1 MSMPH
6 PGGAYR
12 SYTREDPLAGR
23 DKLVP
28 GTIPRVIRFAR
39 PYTRQI
45 ALFLLLVVISA
56 GLVVASPLLFKTIV
70 DRGILRHDES
80 VVVGLSGLVAVLAV
94 FEAVLTLAQ
103 RWYSARIGEG
113 LIYDL
118 RVRVFDHVQQ
128 MPLAFFARAQ
138 TGSLVSRLNTD
149 IIGAQSAFTTTLQ
162 SVVANV
168 VSLALVV
175 GTMLLLSWQITV
187 VSILLLPL
195 FLLPAKWAG
204 RRLAGMTREQMQ
216 TNADVSSLMAERFNV
231 GGASLMKLFGR
242 PQEDL
247 AEYAV
252 RAGRVRDLG
261 VRIAMTGRIFFAGL
275 ALMAALATALVY
287 GVGGHFA
294 IAGSMS
300 IGTLLALVALLGR
313 LYGPMTSLSN
323 VRVDIMT
330 ALVSFERVF
339 ELLDLEPMIQDRPD
353 AQTLRDPIPSI
364 EFRDVG
370 FTYPRADEVSLASLE
385 SINVT
390 DSRISRPVLHDV
402 HFQIEPGQLVALVG
416 PTGAGKTTITH
427 LVARLYDVTSGA
439 VLVGGVDVRDVTQE
453 SLHDVVGYVTQ
464 DAQMFH
470 DTMRA
475 NLLYARPDASD
486 AQLEEVLRAAQ
497 IWNLVAS
504 LPDGLDTVVG
514 DRGYRLSGGERQ
526 RLAIARMLLK
536 APGIVVLD
544 EATAHLDSESEVAVQ
559 RALDEALS
567 GRTSLVIAHRLS
579 TVRNADLILVLDQG
593 RIVERGTHQELL
605 ASRGLYSDLYRTQFA
620 AA

>member
-1 MSMPH
+1 MH
-6 PGGAYR
+6 PGRAYR
-12 SYTREDPLAGR
+12 SYTREDPLSGR
-23 DKLVP
+23 DRLTK
-28 GTIPRVIRFAR
+28 GTVRRVVRFAR
-39 PYTRQI
+39 PYTGQL
-45 ALFLLLVVISA
+45 ALFLVLVVISA
-56 GLVVASPLLFKTIV
+56 GLVVASPLLFRTIV
-70 DRGILRHDES
+70 DQGILKHNES
-80 VVVGLSGLVAVLAV
+80 LVVALAFLVGLLAIL
-94 FEAVLTLAQ
+94 EAALTLGQ

-118 RVRVFDHVQQ
+118 RVKVFGHVQR

-149 IIGAQSAFTTTLQ
+149 IVGAQSAFTTTLQ

-187 VSILLLPL
+187 VSIAMLPL
-195 FLLPAKWAG
+195 FLLPARWAG

-242 PQEDL
+242 PEEDL
-247 AEYAV
+247 SSYAE
-252 RAGRVRDLG
+252 RAARVRDLG

-275 ALMAALATALVY
+275 SLMAALATALVY

-294 IAGSMS
+294 IAGTMS
-300 IGTLLALVALLGR
+300 VGTLLALVALLGR

-339 ELLDLEPMIQDRPD
+339 ELLDLEPMITDRPD
-353 AQTLRDPIPSI
+353 ATVLRDPVPSV
-364 EFRDVG
+364 EFRHVG

-385 SINVT
+385 SIT
-390 DSRISRPVLHDV
+390 RPDSRVTRPVLHDV
-402 HFQIEPGQLVALVG
+402 SFRIEPGQLIALVG
-416 PTGAGKTTITH
+416 PTGAGKTTVTH
-427 LVARLYDVTSGA
+427 LVARLYDVSDGA

-453 SLHDVVGYVTQ
+453 SLHDAVGYVTQ

-475 NLLYARPDASD
+475 NLLYARPDATD
-486 AQLEEVLRAAQ
+486 ADLERVLRAAQ
-497 IWNLVAS
+497 IWNLVTV

-536 APGIVVLD
+536 APGIVVMD

-559 RALDEALS
+559 NALDEALA

-579 TVRNADLILVLDQG
+579 TVRNADQILVLDEG
-593 RIVERGTHQELL
+593 RIVERGTHNELID
-605 ASRGLYSDLYRTQFA
+605 AGGLYADLYRTQFA
-620 AA
+620 TA

>member
-1 MSMPH
+1 MSMH
-6 PGGAYR
+6 SGRAYR
-12 SYTREDPLAGR
+12 SYTREDPLKGR
-23 DKLVP
+23 DRLTK
-28 GTIPRVIRFAR
+28 GTVRRVIRFGR
-39 PYTRQI
+39 PYAGQI
-45 ALFLLLVVISA
+45 AWFLVLVVISA
-56 GLVVASPLLFKTIV
+56 GLVVASPLLFRTIV
-70 DRGILRHDES
+70 DQGILQHNQPL
-80 VVVGLSGLVAVLAV
+80 VIGLAVLVGVLAII
-94 FEAVLTLAQ
+94 EAGLTLAQ

-118 RVRVFDHVQQ
+118 RVKVFDHVQQ

-149 IIGAQSAFTTTLQ
+149 IVGAQSAFTTTLQ

-175 GTMLLLSWQITV
+175 GTMVLLSWQITV
-187 VSILLLPL
+187 VSIAMLPL
-195 FLLPAKWAG
+195 FLLPARWAG

-242 PQEDL
+242 PDEDL
-247 AEYAV
+247 QAYAV
-252 RAGRVRDLG
+252 KADRVRDLG

-275 ALMAALATALVY
+275 SLMAALATALVY

-294 IAGSMS
+294 IAGTMS
-300 IGTLLALVALLGR
+300 VGTLLALVALLGR

-339 ELLDLEPMIQDRPD
+339 ELLDLEPMIKDRPD
-353 AQTLRDPIPSI
+353 AAVLRDPSPSV
-364 EFRDVG
+364 EFRHVE

-385 SINVT
+385 SINAP

-402 HFQIEPGQLVALVG
+402 SFRIEPGQLVALVG

-427 LVARLYDVTSGA
+427 LVARLYDVSSGA
-439 VLVGGVDVRDVTQE
+439 VLVGGVDVRDVTQA
-453 SLHDVVGYVTQ
+453 SLHDAVGYVTQ

-475 NLLYARPDASD
+475 NLLYAHPDATD
-486 AQLEEVLRAAQ
+486 AELERVLRAAQ
-497 IWNLVAS
+497 IWNLVTV

-559 RALDEALS
+559 NALDEALT

-579 TVRNADLILVLDQG
+579 TVRNADQILVLDEG
-593 RIVERGTHQELL
+593 RIVERGTHNELID
-605 ASRGLYSDLYRTQFA
+605 AGGLYAVLYRTQFA
-620 AA
+620 TA